1 MDILAR
7 EEQQTTAMMQAIR
20 SKTKKNVA
28 AILER
33 ELDSTIGEWK
43 RQLSPVPSLTDILLS
58 DADRTQ
64 VMSTR

>member
-33 ELDSTIGEWK
+33 ELDSTISEWK